1 MLKKSGVY
9 ATNEQLFR
17 LIDFNAVSAVII
29 EINTQAAPKSVS
41 VEYVESM
48 SCPDIDVTERFV
60 HEDELTKKQKAIRDK
75 RYCVIKDMLD
85 DQQCIF
91 DLSFRNE
98 KIKAAAAQNNLS
110 VSMVRN
116 YLFDAWRH
124 NGKNALL
131 PKIKNNQL
139 NEIKDSET
147 EKIMRKAL
155 QKYYYTG
162 KKLPLSKAYEYMLH
176 DFYTDEMNVLV
187 ADAPS
192 FWQFRYY
199 FRKNRNRINEIIS
212 RVGILAYKRNY
223 RSLQGSVRQNAD
235 GLGVYQIDATH
246 CDIHLVSRNTRQ
258 LIGRPMLY
266 IMVDT
271 FSNLICGFYLGF
283 EEGYSA
289 LSMCIY
295 NGCCDKVKYAAEYG
309 IEISTEEWPA
319 SHLPSRI
326 VTDRGKEFTGNAL
339 SSFCESQK
347 ITIDILPSARPD
359 LKGSVERLFGAI
371 QEAYKPLLKGKGVIE
386 PNFQD
391 RGAHDYRKDSTLD
404 IDQFTRIIIYCIL
417 HINSK
422 VVIKNFIRST
432 EMIQDGVY
440 PIASEIWCWAAK
452 QGLSTLKKVMPNK
465 VYYTLLP
472 HATGRLTARGLKF
485 QNRFY
490 YNDDLRKEFSVA
502 RIQGV
507 TKVPICYDV
516 KDITTVYL
524 IRNGD
529 YIPFKL
535 TEDYMIFHGLGEYEA
550 QQLDQQEKE
559 LKATLA
565 RRQLQSSVDL
575 IDKIQKEVSHASEE
589 KFETTFKPKQVVQH
603 RNLEKA
609 KLRRELTMKKPDMQK
624 EN

>member
-1 MLKKSGVY
+1 MLKKGGVY
-9 ATNEQLFR
+9 NTDGQLFR
-17 LIDFNAVSAVII
+17 LIDFNTISAVVI
-29 EINTQAAPKSVS
+29 EINTQAAPRIVS
-41 VEYVESM
+41 LAYVESM
-48 SCPDIDVTERFV
+48 SSPDIDATERFV
-60 HEDELTKKQKAIRDK
+60 HEDELTEKQIGIRDK
-75 RYCVIKDMLD
+75 RYYVIKDMLD
-85 DQQCIF
+85 EKQCIF

-98 KIKAAAAQNNLS
+98 KIRAAAARNNLS
-110 VSMVRN
+110 VNTVRS
-116 YLFDAWRH
+116 YLFDTWRH
-124 NGKNALL
+124 NGKNGLI
-131 PKIKNNQL
+131 PKIENTRL
-139 NEIKDSET
+139 ENEVSET
-147 EKIMRKAL
+147 EKVMQKAL

-176 DFYTDEMNVLV
+176 DFYTDETNVLV

-192 FWQFRYY
+192 FWQFRYC
-199 FRKNRNRINEIIS
+199 FRKHRNRINEAIS
-212 RVGILAYKRNY
+212 REGILAYRRNY
-223 RSLQGSVRQNAD
+223 RPLQGSVRQNAD
-235 GLGVYQIDATH
+235 GMGVYQIDATR
-246 CDIHLVSRNTRQ
+246 CDIHLVSRNIRQ
-258 LIGRPMLY
+258 LVGRPMLY

-295 NGCCDKVKYAAEYG
+295 NGCCDKVKYAVEYG
-309 IEISTEEWPA
+309 IEISAEEWPA

-339 SSFCESQK
+339 SSFCESQN

-359 LKGSVERLFGAI
+359 LKGSVVRLLGAI
-371 QEAYKPLLKGKGVIE
+371 QEAYKPLLKGRGVIE

-417 HINSK
+417 HINSR
-422 VVIKNFIRST
+422 VVMKNFIRSA
-432 EMIQDGVY
+432 EMVQDGVL

-452 QGLSTLKKVMPNK
+452 QGVSTLNKVMPDK

-472 HATGRLTARGLKF
+472 HTTARLMARGLKF

-507 TKVPICYDV
+507 TKVPICYDI

-535 TEDYMIFHGLGEYEA
+535 TEAYMIFHGLGEYEA

-575 IDKIQKEVSHASEE
+575 IDKIQKEVSQASEE
-589 KFETTFKPKQVVQH
+589 KFETAFKPKQVVQH

-609 KLRRELTMKKPDMQK
+609 KIRRELTMKKPEVRK
-624 EN
+624 ED